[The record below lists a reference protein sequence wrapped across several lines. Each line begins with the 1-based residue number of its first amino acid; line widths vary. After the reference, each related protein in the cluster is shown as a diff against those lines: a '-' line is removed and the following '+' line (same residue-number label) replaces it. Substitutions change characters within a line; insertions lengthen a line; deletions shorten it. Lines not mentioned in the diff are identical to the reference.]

1 MNSYRKLAAAAL
13 AVAGLAA
20 TAATARADD
29 VIITQPGTVEYGVV
43 VDPSLL
49 SHWSEP
55 EPGAT
60 VCFYTGKQFTGQSLC
75 VPAVTYEPDLRALN
89 DRISSFEV
97 FNGASVTVCTDPW
110 YRGYCTTYT
119 HHRAVL
125 SHDDDDI
132 SSFEVR

>member
-1 MNSYRKLAAAAL
+1 MNSYRRLAVAAL
-13 AVAGLAA
+13 AVAGLAS
-20 TAATARADD
+20 TAAHADD
-29 VIITQPGTVEYGVV
+29 VIIIQPGTGGYGVE

-49 SHWSEP
+49 AHWSEP
-55 EPGAT
+55 EPERDAA

-75 VPAVTYEPDLRALN
+75 VPAGTGDPVLRRWN

-97 FNGASVTVCTDPW
+97 FRGASVTVCTDPW
-110 YRGYCTTYT
+110 LEGYCTTYT

-132 SSFEVR
+132 SSFEVH